1 MTRQLEVVYEAGVLR
16 PLEPLPFA
24 EKQHLVVTVTDE
36 LHPKATF
43 SSREQEQEWLH
54 VNSPR
59 HAGKWLAIEGD
70 QLVGE
75 GDNAKAVLEQARANG
90 IAHPLLVQIPNDP
103 QLPFAG
109 GRRLIFRIDFDR
121 SHSYTGRDDC
131 IALPVVLQVGE
142 QRVDFVASLD
152 TGASHK
158 LFC

>member
-1 MTRQLEVVYEAGVLR
+1 LEVVYEAGVLR

-43 SSREQEQEWLH
+43 RSREQEWLH

-121 SHSYTGRDDC
+121 SHPTPDGMT
-131 IALPVVLQVGE
+131 ALPS
-142 QRVDFVASLD
+142 R
-152 TGASHK
+152 
-158 LFC
+158 